1 MRVLKIKVLGP
12 GCYNCYA
19 LEGAVAEALE
29 ILMEEEKSIQATLQH
44 IDDPMEISQYPL
56 LFTPGLVVNEKLVC
70 AGRVPKKEEIIEWLR
85 SGLEQPAAS

>member
-1 MRVLKIKVLGP
+1 VLKIKVLGP

-29 ILMEEEKSIQATLQH
+29 ILMEEDESIQATLH
-44 IDDPMEISQYPL
+44 HVDDPMEISQYLL

-70 AGRVPKKEEIIEWLR
+70 AGRIPKKEEIIEWLR
-85 SGLEQPAAS
+85 IGLVQPKVN